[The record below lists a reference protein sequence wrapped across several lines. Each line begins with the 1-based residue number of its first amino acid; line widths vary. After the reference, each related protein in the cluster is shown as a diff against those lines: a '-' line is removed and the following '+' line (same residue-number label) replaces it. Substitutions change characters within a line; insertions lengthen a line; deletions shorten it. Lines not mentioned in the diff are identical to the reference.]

1 MHGRVGEL
9 QTAMSHSLAGRLK
22 SEGECSLQ
30 SAINYTKDPNQPSYP
45 FVRRVE
51 FCWLSAAVAGGL
63 ECSCSCFV
71 LAGLEASHSGNA
83 DENCHDD
90 EAEDLMG
97 GVEMF
102 GLVPRY

>member
-9 QTAMSHSLAGRLK
+9 QTAMSRSLAGHLK

-30 SAINYTKDPNQPSYP
+30 SAINYTKDPKQPSYP

-51 FCWLSAAVAGGL
+51 LCWHSAAVAGRLGC
-63 ECSCSCFV
+63 CSSCFV

-83 DENCHDD
+83 DKNCHDD